1 MCDFDIFGVSSPMA
15 DAEIIAVINAA
26 LLRLKI
32 NNFTIKINSRKILF
46 TILEKLGINDEEQK
60 FSVLQSI
67 DKLDKKTKEEVEQ
80 ELLEKNI
87 SKEKIAE
94 LFQMLDAAKPEDDP
108 DLLRVFQNAQEL
120 GVKQR
125 SSDQA
130 GYTFVPYLVRG
141 LNYYTGTIFETV
153 VDEPKIGSVTGGGRY
168 DHLVSMLGGPD
179 IPAVGSTLG
188 LDRII
193 DVVEELNLLSTTS
206 TITKALV
213 TVFEGY
219 EQQSKA
225 TAKELRMNGIN
236 TELYLKND
244 ALDKQLKY
252 ANKLKIPYAIIIGA
266 DEAAS
271 NTVKLKNMK
280 TGEQQA
286 LSLSELVKKLT

>member
-1 MCDFDIFGVSSPMA
+1 
-15 DAEIIAVINAA
+15 
-26 LLRLKI
+26 
-32 NNFTIKINSRKILF
+32 
-46 TILEKLGINDEEQK
+46 
-60 FSVLQSI
+60 
-67 DKLDKKTKEEVEQ
+67 
-80 ELLEKNI
+80 
-87 SKEKIAE
+87 
-94 LFQMLDAAKPEDDP
+94 
-108 DLLRVFQNAQEL
+108 
-120 GVKQR
+120 
-125 SSDQA
+125 
-130 GYTFVPYLVRG
+130 
-141 LNYYTGTIFETV
+141 
-153 VDEPKIGSVTGGGRY
+153 
-168 DHLVSMLGGPD
+168 MLGGPD